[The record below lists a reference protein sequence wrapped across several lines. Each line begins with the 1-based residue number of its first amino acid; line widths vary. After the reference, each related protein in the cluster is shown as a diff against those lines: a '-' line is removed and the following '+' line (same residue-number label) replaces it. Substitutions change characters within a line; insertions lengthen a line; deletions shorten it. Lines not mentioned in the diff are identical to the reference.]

1 MKSLTPAEFV
11 PMWMENHRIGPGA
24 ASDHD
29 IVQMLKDYMSDID
42 SPVRILVDRIYQDP
56 EMQKGALAFSTNL
69 EAAFRQTF
77 MNGYCSVRD
86 LEEFQRLAKLT
97 KLS

>member
-1 MKSLTPAEFV
+1 MRPLTPQEFV
-11 PMWMENHRIGPGA
+11 PMWMENHRIGPNA
-24 ASDHD
+24 AAQHE
-29 IVQMLKDYMSDID
+29 IIQMLKDFMSDID

-56 EMQKGALAFSTNL
+56 DMPKGALAFSTNL

-77 MNGYCSVRD
+77 KNGYESIRD
-86 LEEFQRLAKLT
+86 LEEFQKVAKLT

>member
-1 MKSLTPAEFV
+1 MKPLTPAEFV
-11 PMWMENHRIGPGA
+11 PMWMSNHGVSLGVAIE
-24 ASDHD
+24 HE
-29 IVQMLKDYMSDID
+29 IIQMLKDFMSDID

-56 EMQKGALAFSTNL
+56 EMPKGALALSTNL

-77 MNGYCSVRD
+77 RNGYYSVRD
-86 LEEFQRLAKLT
+86 LEEFQRVAKLT